1 MAVPKRKVSK
11 MKKNQRKAANRYE
24 GVQATLC
31 TVCGNPVKPHRV
43 CGECGNYKGKKVI
56 DTAV

>member
-1 MAVPKRKVSK
+1 MAVPKRKQSK

-31 TVCGNPVKPHRV
+31 TSCGAALVPHRACKS
-43 CGECGNYKGKKVI
+43 CGTYKGKKTIEVS
-56 DTAV
+56 A